1 MKVTVS
7 RRMYSF
13 VPHTV
18 QMCKYKGILEC
29 SRIFTV
35 RNEVAKVMFLHL
47 SVCPQGGLPPCML
60 GYHHHHPYSVTRH
73 PPGPDQ
79 IPKEQTPPMEG
90 SPSVHAGIP
99 PPRPPSGTRHPSGTR
114 PDPPRSSPP
123 REQAPPSPPGPDTPL
138 QQTATVAHG
147 THPSGMHFVKGTNAT
162 SISVSGQCWSIAVNT
177 PNVKRQC

>member
-29 SRIFTV
+29 SHIFTV

-47 SVCPQGGLPPCML
+47 SLSPQG
-60 GYHHHHPYSVTRH
+60 
-73 PPGPDQ
+73 
-79 IPKEQTPPMEG
+79 G

-99 PPRPPSGTRHPSGTR
+99 PPPTLLRYQTPPGPDQTPKEQPPPKEGSSSVHAGIPPPRPPSGTR